1 MLIKDVRGQSM
12 LMVLIITLAIFL
24 TGSAALALGTNAA
37 KIAAFE
43 VNQEKAYYIAEAGIE
58 KVMADA
64 RYGRDWLMDLNTGSS
79 YNYLANNLSGAKNY
93 GEGTLEYISVKK
105 LAEDNGQA
113 VLEIEAWGKCRGCI
127 KKIRANA
134 IFETVYAKN
143 LFRGLWIK
151 ESNAPGGH
159 IFNLHT
165 DVYFASGDAV
175 INEGSDIK
183 GNIYSRGTV
192 CFQGAAGSAT
202 VIEGDVYASGGVA
215 LTGAGP
221 VEVSGFIYV
230 DDISKVPEEFKDI
243 AVVLPAGE
251 LNTRIPESAE
261 FPELLS
267 AGRLKW
273 YQENACFNALP
284 DSSENVLAFTDGIYF
299 LPGGQELS
307 GTYSGNAVLVV
318 DGSVTIGSMIKND
331 EHDSLAV
338 LSAGDVSFTGES
350 AETDVL
356 IYAGNQVDFNSGAH
370 ISGSVLS
377 PVLAP
382 QGSLII
388 ISNDENMLNNFRAA
402 NNWSTCFIR
411 ITKWSE

>member
-1 MLIKDVRGQSM
+1 MLIQDIRGQSM
-12 LMVLIITLAIFL
+12 LLVLIITLAIFL
-24 TGSAALALGTNAA
+24 TGSAALALGTNAG
-37 KIAAFE
+37 KIAALE

-64 RYGRDWLMDLNTGSS
+64 RYGRDWLMDLDTGSS
-79 YNYLANNLSGAKNY
+79 YDYLTNNLSGAKNY
-93 GEGTLEYISVKK
+93 GEGTFEYINVKK

-159 IFNLHT
+159 VFNLHT
-165 DVYFASGDAV
+165 DVYFSNGDAV
-175 INEGSDIK
+175 INEGSDIT

-202 VIEGDVYASGGVA
+202 VIEGDVYAAGGVA

-221 VEVSGFIYV
+221 VAVRGFIYV
-230 DDISKVPEEFKDI
+230 DDVSKVPEEFKDI

-251 LNTRIPESAE
+251 LNAKIPESAA

-273 YQENACFNALP
+273 YRENAGFNALP
-284 DSSENVLAFTDGIYF
+284 DSSEPILAFTDGIYY
-299 LPGGQELS
+299 LAGGQELS

-318 DGSVTIGSMIKND
+318 DGGVKIGSLSKND
-331 EHDSLAV
+331 EHDSLTV

-350 AETDVL
+350 AETGVL
-356 IYAGNQVDFNSGAH
+356 IYAGNKVVFNNEAH
-370 ISGSVLS
+370 INGSVLS
-377 PVLAP
+377 PVLAS
-382 QGSLII
+382 QGSPVS
-388 ISNDENMLNNFRAA
+388 ISNDENIFNNFRAA
-402 NNWSTCFIR
+402 NNWSTCFIS
-411 ITKWSE
+411 ITKWRE

>member
-24 TGSAALALGTNAA
+24 TGSAALALGTNAG

-79 YNYLANNLSGAKNY
+79 YDYLANNLNGAKNY
-93 GEGTLEYISVKK
+93 GEGTFEYISVKK

-113 VLEIEAWGKCRGCI
+113 VLELESWGKCRGCT
-127 KKIRANA
+127 KKIWANA
-134 IFETVYAKN
+134 IFDTVYAKN

-159 IFNLHT
+159 VFNLHT
-165 DVYFASGDAV
+165 DVYFSNGDAV
-175 INEGSDIK
+175 INEGSEIT

-192 CFQGAAGSAT
+192 CFQGAAGNAT
-202 VIEGDVYASGGVA
+202 VIEGDVYAAGGVA
-215 LTGAGP
+215 LTGPGP
-221 VEVSGFIYV
+221 VAVSGFIYV

-251 LNTRIPESAE
+251 LNAKIPDSAA

-273 YQENACFNALP
+273 YRENACFNALP
-284 DSSENVLAFTDGIYF
+284 DSSEHILAFTDGIYF
-299 LPGGQELS
+299 LAGGQELS

-318 DGSVTIGSMIKND
+318 DGGVTIGGLSKND
-331 EHDSLAV
+331 EQDSLAV
-338 LSAGDVSFTGES
+338 LSAGDVSFTGGSE
-350 AETDVL
+350 ETDVL
-356 IYAGNQVDFNSGAH
+356 IYAGNQVDFNNGVH
-370 ISGSVLS
+370 VSGSVLS
-377 PVLAP
+377 PVLAS
-382 QGSLII
+382 QGSP
-388 ISNDENMLNNFRAA
+388 ISIANDENMLSNFRDT

>member
-1 MLIKDVRGQSM
+1 MLIQNARGQSM

-24 TGSAALALGTNAA
+24 TGSAALALGTNAG
-37 KIAAFE
+37 KIASFE

-64 RYGRDWLMDLNTGSS
+64 RYGREWLMDLNTGGS
-79 YNYLANNLSGAKNY
+79 YDYLANNLGGAKNY
-93 GEGTLEYISVKK
+93 GEGTLEYINVKK
-105 LAEDNGQA
+105 LAEDDGQA

-127 KKIRANA
+127 KKIRTNTV
-134 IFETVYAKN
+134 FNTVYAKN

-151 ESNAPGGH
+151 DSNAPGGH
-159 IFNLHT
+159 VFSLHT
-165 DVYFASGDAV
+165 DVYFSNGDAV
-175 INEGSDIK
+175 INEGSVIT

-192 CFQGAAGSAT
+192 FFQGAAGSAT

-221 VEVSGFIYV
+221 VAISGFIYV

-251 LNTRIPESAE
+251 LNTKIPESAA

-273 YQENACFNALP
+273 YRENADFNALP
-284 DSSENVLAFTDGIYF
+284 DSSEQVMVFTDGIYF
-299 LPGGQELS
+299 LAGGQELS
-307 GTYSGNAVLVV
+307 GTYSGNAVIVV
-318 DGSVTIGSMIKND
+318 DGSVTISSLRKNA
-331 EHDSLAV
+331 ESDSLAI
-338 LSAGDVSFTGES
+338 LSAADVSLIAANE
-350 AETDVL
+350 ATDAL
-356 IYAGNQVDFNSGAH
+356 IYAKNQVNLSNGVL
-370 ISGSVLS
+370 INGTVLS
-377 PVLAP
+377 PVLAS
-382 QGSLII
+382 QGSLIS
-388 ISNDENMLNNFRAA
+388 ISDDENMFNNFRDT
-402 NNWSTCFIR
+402 NNWSTCFTR

>member
-1 MLIKDVRGQSM
+1 MLIQDVRGQSM
-12 LMVLIITLAIFL
+12 LMVLIITLAVFL
-24 TGSAALALGTNAA
+24 TGSAALALGTNAG

-64 RYGRDWLMDLNTGSS
+64 RNGRVWLMDLNTGGS
-79 YNYLANNLSGAKNY
+79 YDYLANNLSGAKNY
-93 GEGTLEYISVKK
+93 GEGTFEYINVKK
-105 LAEDNGQA
+105 LAEDNGQT
-113 VLEIEAWGKCRGCI
+113 VLEIEAWGKCRGCL
-127 KKIRANA
+127 KKIRTNA
-134 IFETVYAKN
+134 IFDTVYAKN

-159 IFNLHT
+159 VFNLHT
-165 DVYFASGDAV
+165 DVYFSNGDAV
-175 INEGSDIK
+175 INEGSVIT

-192 CFQGAAGSAT
+192 FFQGAAGSAT

-221 VEVSGFIYV
+221 VAISGFIYV

-251 LNTRIPESAE
+251 LNAKIPESEA

-273 YQENACFNALP
+273 YRENADYHALP
-284 DSSENVLAFTDGIYF
+284 DLNEQNMVFQDGIYY
-299 LPGGQELS
+299 LAGGQELS
-307 GTYSGNAVLVV
+307 GTYSGNAVIVV
-318 DGSVTIGSMIKND
+318 DGSVTISSLRKNA
-331 EHDSLAV
+331 ESDSLAV
-338 LSAGDVSFTGES
+338 LSAAEVSLTAANE
-350 AETDVL
+350 ATDALLYAKNQVNMSNGVL
-356 IYAGNQVDFNSGAH
+356 INGN
-370 ISGSVLS
+370 VLS
-377 PVLAP
+377 PVLAS
-382 QGSLII
+382 QGSLIS
-388 ISNDENMLNNFRAA
+388 ISKDENMFNNFRDT
-402 NNWSTCFIR
+402 NNWSTCFTR